1 MKNLSDFKSFI
12 NFLNEAQESMSSP
25 LDWDPKKAQ
34 AAIDK
39 ATKQTGGSSKDA
51 KPTGLSFKNIQSVF
65 GKNDY
70 TLRYIIAQALKLAG
84 KDFFQTNTYNPSLD
98 ENKKKETERRGKP
111 GAYDFVT
118 YYIGEAPQN
127 ETMDKISQ
135 SVLTA
140 IKPLVTSILKATGTE
155 QDKYFSSSA
164 TSLPEVS
171 KVKIDLAKVK

>member
-1 MKNLSDFKSFI
+1 MKNLSDFRSFI
-12 NFLNEAQESMSSP
+12 RNINEAEESVSSP

-34 AAIDK
+34 SAIDK
-39 ATKQTGGSSKDA
+39 AVKQTGGSSKDA
-51 KPTGLSFKNIQSVF
+51 KPTGLSFKNIQGVF

-84 KDFFQTNTYNPSLD
+84 KDLFQTNTYNSSLD
-98 ENKKKETERRGKP
+98 ENKKKETENRDKP
-111 GAYDFVT
+111 YYFNT

-140 IKPLVTSILKATGTE
+140 IKPLVAYILKATGTE

-171 KVKIDLAKVK
+171 KAKIDLAKVK